1 MEGSVE
7 EEGSRRRKRRGP
19 CRIVQ
24 SKLSLHGSQESKGGF
39 VLEEDDA
46 EGGEEYCGSQG
57 KNKGKRMKK
66 KVNVIPIKAASA
78 QDVVTSEMAS
88 RPNGCSDFF
97 LKLSEK
103 KLRMKLHKEQ
113 QKMVSKYRQVVDS
126 GAGRGSCSLSKEEDG
141 NDVTCIDLTSDD
153 SKGQHDKQGPVE
165 IGFDAAE
172 CLKYQTSR
180 AQSSCDLPLGP
191 NTSVEDGTCM
201 PIGQRTH
208 PFFASWR
215 TTKKSQE
222 MPGYTGVGSKL
233 CLAVHENEII
243 SGAPVHVFE
252 TPEDDLVPLDW
263 GNWTF
268 SETSVL
274 NSSSSF
280 GIDFSSPVF
289 KDSVRPLQFGDS
301 ITCSNS
307 HGEVVSGKPIPL
319 DQFSDQE
326 KDVHSFSNGQ
336 GKVSLSPECSTSG
349 YNSKDDLQDKLFH
362 ERLVSHLSRCGL
374 LDSSLWTNKYQP
386 ENASEICGNRESI
399 RLLREWLDSWHERGC
414 QTSKSFYDD
423 DCFST
428 QDSEYNS
435 SQNDSDGESM
445 NGKAFLKNVF
455 LVTGPVGC
463 GKTSSVYACAKEKGF
478 QVIEVSASDWRNGAN
493 VKQKFGEAMESHRLN
508 KRSHED
514 CVSPLR
520 KTLDFTSAELPISSN
535 ADSDDE
541 VIDLTPSK
549 VNQVVVKVKEEPLQT
564 LMRRNASSRAVNKS
578 LILFEDVDTIFDE
591 DRGFIGT
598 LIQLAET
605 TKRPIVLT
613 CNSKD
618 PGLPQHLDRE
628 VVNFR
633 LPSLEELLPHLYMIC
648 STEKAN
654 ITPRLLERF
663 ISTCQ
668 CDIRKT
674 ILLLQFWCQGKEDIK
689 EKKVRCLY
697 NTLPLDLDAAHEFIK
712 RMMPWEFPSQL
723 SEKVEEEISK
733 ALHVAKENLSYVLP
747 VTDEREIY
755 LRVKFDASEIGNN
768 ETDSTKSRMSILSRN
783 CSDDYNDISTQTGD
797 FSDTT
802 GTPVKFARRRVR
814 QRACTI
820 MSSESEDELYP
831 KESPVISDFQP
842 CNCNDQ
848 FPNVLDG
855 PALQMPASTG
865 PSRLICEY
873 DSSQEKS
880 CQKLFQSPQH
890 KASPR
895 RCSPELLNACC
906 VPESS
911 IVPETEIS
919 NRPIFPCVSPSDHI
933 LSSANPIQNLYDAV
947 DRDQDV
953 TLDSTK
959 NLENMLDGNSE
970 VESISGNLNFED
982 SQNGNADSQTRRL
995 METHNT
1001 DSTMGSLFSE
1011 HCRFQSDAVIVNK
1024 TWRTL
1029 QCCHDEL
1036 KSYVTSEEKNAHQ
1049 LATLAS
1055 GLTDLISAIDVMIS
1069 GCESEQLVS
1078 YNLEESLPPYDNVD
1092 DQCCNERQM
1101 DFASIFAQHGLCFFA
1116 KDSAMM
1122 RSYGDDKNMVDLAR
1136 EMLSCSTNIISFGK
1150 LVADEIASCQ
1160 ISCEDRFLMRGV
1172 PGCKISARSEV
1183 ESELYN
1189 TIHSVVPARS
1199 RLALKGPAFH
1209 EYLSFMS
1216 QISISENDRVKED
1229 INMMKKR
1236 RRSRASQH
1244 YFLLLL
1250 LIYLLKN

>member
-1 MEGSVE
+1 
-7 EEGSRRRKRRGP
+7 
-19 CRIVQ
+19 
-24 SKLSLHGSQESKGGF
+24 
-39 VLEEDDA
+39 
-46 EGGEEYCGSQG
+46 
-57 KNKGKRMKK
+57 MKK
-66 KVNVIPIKAASA
+66 KVKVTPVKAAST
-78 QDVVTSEMAS
+78 QDVVTSDKAS

-103 KLRMKLHKEQ
+103 KLRMKLHKEK
-113 QKMVSKYRQVVDS
+113 QKMVPKCRQVVYS

-153 SKGQHDKQGPVE
+153 SKGKLDKQGPVE

-172 CLKYQTSR
+172 CLKYQTSC
-180 AQSSCDLPLGP
+180 AQSLCDLPLGP

-208 PFFASWR
+208 PFFASWK

-222 MPGYTGVGSKL
+222 MPGHTGVGSKL
-233 CLAVHENEII
+233 CLALHENEII
-243 SGAPVHVFE
+243 SGAPVHIFE

-268 SETSVL
+268 SETSFL

-307 HGEVVSGKPIPL
+307 HGEVLSGKLIPL

-336 GKVSLSPECSTSG
+336 GNVSLSPECSTSG

-362 ERLVSHLSRCGL
+362 ERSYMVRVFEMHMRLHMLACVAF
-374 LDSSLWTNKYQP
+374 KP
-386 ENASEICGNRESI
+386 MVCGNRESI
-399 RLLREWLDSWHERGC
+399 RLLREWLECWHERGC

-435 SQNDSDGESM
+435 SQNDSDGERM

-463 GKTSSVYACAKEKGF
+463 GKTSSVYACAKERGF

-514 CVSPLR
+514 RVSPLR
-520 KTLDFTSAELPISSN
+520 KMLDFTSAELPTSSN

-549 VNQVVVKVKEEPLQT
+549 VNQMVMKVKEEPLQN
-564 LMRRNASSRAVNKS
+564 LMRRNASPHAVNKS

-591 DRGFIGT
+591 DRGFIG
-598 LIQLAET
+598 
-605 TKRPIVLT
+605 
-613 CNSKD
+613 KD

-648 STEKAN
+648 STEKVN
-654 ITPRLLERF
+654 ITPQFLERF
-663 ISTCQ
+663 ICTCQ
-668 CDIRKT
+668 GDIRKT

-689 EKKVRCLY
+689 EKKVRCLH
-697 NTLPLDLDAAHEFIK
+697 NTLPLDLDAAHEVIK

-733 ALHVAKENLSYVLP
+733 ALYVAKENISYVLP
-747 VTDEREIY
+747 VTDEQEIY
-755 LRVKFDASEIGNN
+755 LRVKSDASEIGNN
-768 ETDSTKSRMSILSRN
+768 ETDSTKSRLSILSRN
-783 CSDDYNDISTQTGD
+783 CSDDYNDMSTQPGD

-820 MSSESEDELYP
+820 VSSESEDEVFP
-831 KESPVISDFQP
+831 KESPVVSDFQP

-848 FPNVLDG
+848 LPNGLGG
-855 PALQMPASTG
+855 PAVQMPASIG

-880 CQKLFQSPQH
+880 CQKLFQSPQN
-890 KASPR
+890 KANPQ

-911 IVPETEIS
+911 IVPEIEIS
-919 NRPIFPCVSPSDHI
+919 NRPIFPYVPLSDDI

-959 NLENMLDGNSE
+959 NLENMLDSNSE

-982 SQNGNADSQTRRL
+982 SQTGNADSQTRQL
-995 METHNT
+995 MEMHTT
-1001 DSTMGSLFSE
+1001 DLSMGSLFSE
-1011 HCRFQSDAVIVNK
+1011 RCRFQSDAVIVNK

-1036 KSYVTSEEKNAHQ
+1036 KSYVTSEEKNAHR

-1055 GLTDLISAIDVMIS
+1055 GLTDLISAIDVMIR

-1078 YNLEESLPPYDNVD
+1078 YNLEKSYDDVD
-1092 DQCCNERQM
+1092 DQCCHERQM
-1101 DFASIFAQHGLCFFA
+1101 DIASIFAQHGLCFFA

-1122 RSYGDDKNMVDLAR
+1122 RSYGNDKNMVDLAR

-1150 LVADEIASCQ
+1150 LVADEIVSCQ
-1160 ISCEDRFLMRGV
+1160 ISCKG
-1172 PGCKISARSEV
+1172 SEV
-1183 ESELYN
+1183 ESELHD
-1189 TIHSVVPARS
+1189 TIRSVVPARS

-1229 INMMKKR
+1229 INMTKKH
-1236 RRSRASQH
+1236 RRSRASEH
-1244 YFLLLL
+1244 YFSTAPFDISPQNLILLAKRSF
-1250 LIYLLKN
+1250 YSMDMS

>member
-7 EEGSRRRKRRGP
+7 EVGSWRRKRRGP

-46 EGGEEYCGSQG
+46 EGEECCGSQG

-66 KVNVIPIKAASA
+66 KVEVTPIKAAST
-78 QDVVTSEMAS
+78 QDVFTSEKDL

-113 QKMVSKYRQVVDS
+113 QKMVPKCRQVVDS

-153 SKGQHDKQGPVE
+153 SKGQLDNQGPVE

-222 MPGYTGVGSKL
+222 MPGHTGVGSKL

-268 SETSVL
+268 SETSFL

-307 HGEVVSGKPIPL
+307 HGEVLSGKPIPV

-336 GKVSLSPECSTSG
+336 GNVSLSPECSTSG

-362 ERLVSHLSRCGL
+362 ERLISHLSRRGQ
-374 LDSSLWTNKYQP
+374 LDSNLWTNKYQP
-386 ENASEICGNRESI
+386 ENASEVCGNKESI
-399 RLLREWLDSWHERGC
+399 RLLREWLDSWDERGC

-428 QDSEYNS
+428 QDSEYNT

-514 CVSPLR
+514 RVSPLR
-520 KTLDFTSAELPISSN
+520 KMLDFTSAELPTSSN

-541 VIDLTPSK
+541 VIDLTLSK

-564 LMRRNASSRAVNKS
+564 LMRKNASPHAVNKS
-578 LILFEDVDTIFDE
+578 LILFEDVDIIFDE

-633 LPSLEELLPHLYMIC
+633 LPSLEELLPHLNMIC

-654 ITPRLLERF
+654 ITPQLLERF
-663 ISTCQ
+663 ICACQ
-668 CDIRKT
+668 GDIRKT

-697 NTLPLDLDAAHEFIK
+697 KTLPLDLDAAHEVIK

-733 ALHVAKENLSYVLP
+733 ALYVAKENLSYVLP
-747 VTDEREIY
+747 VTDEQEIY
-755 LRVKFDASEIGNN
+755 LRVKFEASEIGNN
-768 ETDSTKSRMSILSRN
+768 ETESTKSRLSILSRN
-783 CSDDYNDISTQTGD
+783 CSDDYNDISTQPGD

-802 GTPVKFARRRVR
+802 GTPVKFSRRRVR
-814 QRACTI
+814 QSACTI
-820 MSSESEDELYP
+820 VSSESEDELFP
-831 KESPVISDFQP
+831 KESPVVSDFQP

-848 FPNVLDG
+848 FANVLGG
-855 PALQMPASTG
+855 PAVQMPASTG
-865 PSRLICEY
+865 PSRLLCEY

-880 CQKLFQSPQH
+880 CQKLFQSPQN
-890 KASPR
+890 KANPQ

-906 VPESS
+906 VPKSF

-919 NRPIFPCVSPSDHI
+919 NRPIFPYVSLSDDI

-959 NLENMLDGNSE
+959 NLDNMLGSNSE
-970 VESISGNLNFED
+970 VESIS
-982 SQNGNADSQTRRL
+982 
-995 METHNT
+995 
-1001 DSTMGSLFSE
+1001 
-1011 HCRFQSDAVIVNK
+1011 
-1024 TWRTL
+1024 
-1029 QCCHDEL
+1029 
-1036 KSYVTSEEKNAHQ
+1036 EEKNAQ
-1049 LATLAS
+1049 RLATLAS
-1055 GLTDLISAIDVMIS
+1055 GLTDLISAVDVMIR

-1078 YNLEESLPPYDNVD
+1078 YNLEKSLPPYDDVD

-1101 DFASIFAQHGLCFFA
+1101 DIASIVAQHGLCLFA

-1122 RSYGDDKNMVDLAR
+1122 RSYGDDKNTVDLTR
-1136 EMLSCSTNIISFGK
+1136 EVLSCSTNIISFGK

-1160 ISCEDRFLMRGV
+1160 ISCKD
-1172 PGCKISARSEV
+1172 SEV

-1189 TIHSVVPARS
+1189 IIRSVVPARS

-1229 INMMKKR
+1229 INMTKKC

-1244 YFLLLL
+1244 YFSTAPFDISPQNLILLAKWSF
-1250 LIYLLKN
+1250 YSMAMS